1 MAEPVL
7 LMIHTDGASRGNPG
21 PAAFAYVIARDG
33 EEPIEEAGKLGRMT
47 NNQAEYLALVRALE
61 HSLELGAHHRVVVHS
76 DSELLV
82 KQMKGEYR
90 VKNADLRDIY
100 EEARALCGRFKEA
113 VDFRHVRREDNRRAD
128 ALGNEALD
136 GLREPTPRA
145 SNTPRA
151 DGTSRKP
158 SKPIVERLARPPSA
172 SLREQALSHLRQAA
186 SAWSSGSAEPTPE
199 QVWDQLLALLERH
212 DRPIPPASR

>member
-1 MAEPVL
+1 MAEPTL
-7 LMIHTDGASRGNPG
+7 LTIHTDGASRGNPG

-61 HSLELGAHHRVVVHS
+61 HALELGAHHRVVVHS

-90 VKNADLRDIY
+90 VKNADLRDLY
-100 EEARALCGRFKEA
+100 EEASALCGRFNES
-113 VDFRHVRREDNRRAD
+113 VDFCHVRREDNRRAD

-151 DGTSRKP
+151 DGKSRTPAKP
-158 SKPIVERLARPPSA
+158 PAPPPALDLREEALAR
-172 SLREQALSHLRQAA
+172 LRQVAA
-186 SAWSSGSAEPTPE
+186 AWSSGAAAPSPE

-212 DRPIPPASR
+212 GRPVPPVRR

>member
-1 MAEPVL
+1 MAESSL
-7 LMIHTDGASRGNPG
+7 LTIYTDGASRGNPG

-61 HSLELGAHHRVVVHS
+61 HALELGAHHRVVVHS

-90 VKNADLRDIY
+90 VKNADLRDLY
-100 EEARALCGRFKEA
+100 EEASALCGRFNES

-151 DGTSRKP
+151 DGKSRTPPKP
-158 SKPIVERLARPPSA
+158 LAPPA
-172 SLREQALSHLRQAA
+172 ANDLREEALSRLRQAA
-186 SAWSSGSAEPTPE
+186 AAWSSGAAAPSPE

-212 DRPIPPASR
+212 GRPVPPVRR

>member
-1 MAEPVL
+1 MAEAAL
-7 LMIHTDGASRGNPG
+7 LRIHTDGASRGNPG
-21 PAAFAYVIARDG
+21 PAAFAYIIDRDG
-33 EEPIEEAGKLGRMT
+33 EDLIEEAGKLGRMT

-61 HSLELGAHHRVVVHS
+61 HALELGAHHRVVVHS

-90 VKNADLRDIY
+90 VKNADLRDLY
-100 EEARALCGRFKEA
+100 EEATALCGRFKEA
-113 VDFRHVRREDNRRAD
+113 VAFQHVRREDNRRAD

-151 DGTSRKP
+151 DGEKP
-158 SKPIVERLARPPSA
+158 
-172 SLREQALSHLRQAA
+172 HAA
-186 SAWSSGSAEPTPE
+186 
-199 QVWDQLLALLERH
+199 
-212 DRPIPPASR
+212 